1 MWCIAKNMHGQL
13 PKPATVSG
21 PSYWVND
28 SFDREGR
35 VLGRQASETTLRPLE
50 LSRVLY
56 QVKVENS

>member
-1 MWCIAKNMHGQL
+1 MHGQL